1 MSTDVRPRLLVVET
15 VPRGTEAL
23 RHALSVAGYY
33 VALAAGE
40 SEAMRIVGTGA
51 PDAIIV
57 DLPPCE
63 KTAVDVYKRLR
74 AKEEDL
80 PLLVLTPG
88 HGVLDSLTVSLPTPA
103 SMTTWCAP
111 FPFFGEFLAR
121 VRALLRRSDTVDDP
135 VSFSDL
141 TLDPRTRAV
150 ARAGRQI
157 DLTRPS
163 SACSSCCSGIRAA

>member
-1 MSTDVRPRLLVVET
+1 VSTDVQPQPRLLVVET

-74 AKEEDL
+74 AKEKDL
-80 PLLVLTPG
+80 PLLVLSPG
-88 HGVLDSLTVSLPTPA
+88 HSVLESLTELDPA
-103 SMTTWCAP
+103 STTTWCAHLP
-111 FPFFGEFLAR
+111 SASFWLACAPSCVENDSR
-121 VRALLRRSDTVDDP
+121 GRLR
-135 VSFSDL
+135 
-141 TLDPRTRAV
+141 
-150 ARAGRQI
+150 
-157 DLTRPS
+157 
-163 SACSSCCSGIRAA
+163 SASPT